1 MKPTAAHSVRK
12 YEVRP
17 RKDNRAVDLISDALP
32 RISND
37 LQT

>member
-1 MKPTAAHSVRK
+1 MISTADI
-12 YEVRP
+12 YEVHR